1 MLRTCLVLV
10 QVVLLGGL
18 VSAQGPSSESETV
31 KFGRKIF
38 QTRCSMCHV
47 GQAPATELRDG
58 TSGQQWTFGPL
69 LSQANA
75 ANEDTLRRTIENGGP
90 KMPGYSL
97 YLSDEQIDQ
106 VIAFMKTIEEP
117 LTILANDLPGE

>member
-1 MLRTCLVLV
+1 
-10 QVVLLGGL
+10 
-18 VSAQGPSSESETV
+18 
-31 KFGRKIF
+31 
-38 QTRCSMCHV
+38 MCHV

-58 TSGQQWTFGPL
+58 TTGQQWTFGPL
-69 LSQANA
+69 LSKTHA
-75 ANEDTLRRTIENGGP
+75 ANENALRDKINNGGA

-97 YLSDEQIDQ
+97 ALTDEDIDH